1 MAAKK
6 GLGTGLDILFGEST
20 RAEEEHGSIKQL
32 PIAKVEPREN
42 QPRTLF
48 DEEALAELA
57 ESIREYGLIQ
67 PVTVRKLDSGYYQLI
82 AGERRWRAAR
92 MAGLNE
98 IPARIIEADDRLA
111 TELALVENLQR
122 EDLNPVEEA
131 QGYRTLMEEYG
142 LTQDEAAQRV
152 GKSRPAVA
160 NALRLLSL
168 APEVLQ
174 FVEQGLLSAGHARA
188 LVPVKPEELQIDAAR
203 QEIVRLVNQVR
214 RENGA
219 PELTVNAALMDAAQH
234 CASLRVTYHQNK
246 VECEAVAASGYPHGF
261 GSNITAFANVPASEI
276 AERAVENWRNSPGHF
291 QTMINP
297 DCDTIGVG
305 ISTDEGGTICFLFV
319 GDPNAH
325 NPYA

>member
-1 MAAKK
+1 MSVAAKK
-6 GLGTGLDILFGEST
+6 GLGTGLDVLFGESIK
-20 RAEEEHGSIKQL
+20 EEKPPEGVSKL
-32 PIAKVEPREN
+32 PIAKVEPRDN
-42 QPRTLF
+42 QPRSVF

-57 ESIREYGLIQ
+57 ESIREYGVIQ
-67 PVTVRKLDSGYYQLI
+67 PVTVRQLPSGYYQLI

-92 MAGLNE
+92 LAGLTE
-98 IPARIIEADDRLA
+98 IPAQIIEADDRLT

-203 QEIVRLVNQVR
+203 QVMKNGLSVR
-214 RENGA
+214 RTEELAKRLMKPPRLKQDEVGIRVDYAAEVTRRLERVLGRRVLLSENGKKGRIVLEYYGA
-219 PELTVNAALMDAAQH
+219 DDRERLIEALAG
-234 CASLRVTYHQNK
+234 LYK
-246 VECEAVAASGYPHGF
+246 EE
-261 GSNITAFANVPASEI
+261 
-276 AERAVENWRNSPGHF
+276 
-291 QTMINP
+291 
-297 DCDTIGVG
+297 
-305 ISTDEGGTICFLFV
+305 
-319 GDPNAH
+319 
-325 NPYA
+325 

>member
-6 GLGTGLDILFGEST
+6 GLGTGLDVLFGDSS
-20 RAEEEHGSIKQL
+20 REEEKPQGVLEL
-32 PIAKVEPREN
+32 PIAKVEPRDN
-42 QPRTLF
+42 QPRTVF
-48 DEEALAELA
+48 DEEALSELA
-57 ESIREYGLIQ
+57 DSIREYGVIQ

-92 MAGLNE
+92 IAGLTE
-98 IPARIIEADDRLA
+98 IPARVIEADDKLT

-188 LVPVKPEELQIDAAR
+188 LVTVKPEELQIDAAR
-203 QEIVRLVNQVR
+203 QVMKNGLSARRTEELAKRLMRAPKPEAVDDGAIRVDYAAEVTR
-214 RENGA
+214 RLERALGRRVLLSENGKKGRIVLEYYGA
-219 PELTVNAALMDAAQH
+219 DDRERLIEALAG
-234 CASLRVTYHQNK
+234 LNK
-246 VECEAVAASGYPHGF
+246 E
-261 GSNITAFANVPASEI
+261 
-276 AERAVENWRNSPGHF
+276 
-291 QTMINP
+291 
-297 DCDTIGVG
+297 
-305 ISTDEGGTICFLFV
+305 
-319 GDPNAH
+319 
-325 NPYA
+325 

>member
-6 GLGTGLDILFGEST
+6 GLGTGLDVLFGDNT
-20 RAEEEHGSIKQL
+20 REEKTPEGVLEL

-42 QPRTLF
+42 QPRTVF

-57 ESIREYGLIQ
+57 NSIREYGVIQ

-92 MAGLNE
+92 IAGLTE
-98 IPARIIEADDRLA
+98 IPARVIEADDRLT

-131 QGYRTLMEEYG
+131 QGYRTLLDEYG

-188 LVPVKPEELQIDAAR
+188 LVTVRPEELQIDAAR
-203 QEIVRLVNQVR
+203 QVMKNGLSVR
-214 RENGA
+214 RTEELA
-219 PELTVNAALMDAAQH
+219 KRLMRTPKPEQPEAGIRVDYAAE
-234 CASLRVTYHQNK
+234 VTRRL
-246 VECEAVAASGYPHGF
+246 
-261 GSNITAFANVPASEI
+261 
-276 AERAVENWRNSPGHF
+276 ERALGRRVLLSESGKKGRIVLEYYGADDRERLIEALAGLNK
-291 QTMINP
+291 
-297 DCDTIGVG
+297 
-305 ISTDEGGTICFLFV
+305 EE
-319 GDPNAH
+319 
-325 NPYA
+325 

>member
-6 GLGTGLDILFGEST
+6 GLGTGLDVLFGES
-20 RAEEEHGSIKQL
+20 AKDEEQKELVQSL
-32 PIAKVEPREN
+32 PIAKVEPREG
-42 QPRTLF
+42 QPRTVF
-48 DEEALAELA
+48 DEEALGELS
-57 ESIREYGLIQ
+57 ESIREYGLLM

-92 MAGLNE
+92 MAGLTE
-98 IPARIIEADDRLA
+98 IPARVIEADDRLA

-131 QGYRTLMEEYG
+131 QGYRTLMEDYG

-203 QEIVRLVNQVR
+203 QVMKNGLSVR
-214 RENGA
+214 RTEELAKRLMKPPKAVTGDGAIRVDYAAEVMRRLERALGRKVLLSENGKRGRIVLEYYGA
-219 PELTVNAALMDAAQH
+219 DDRERLIEALAG
-234 CASLRVTYHQNK
+234 LNK
-246 VECEAVAASGYPHGF
+246 EE
-261 GSNITAFANVPASEI
+261 
-276 AERAVENWRNSPGHF
+276 
-291 QTMINP
+291 
-297 DCDTIGVG
+297 
-305 ISTDEGGTICFLFV
+305 
-319 GDPNAH
+319 
-325 NPYA
+325 

>member
-1 MAAKK
+1 MAAKR
-6 GLGTGLDILFGEST
+6 GLGTGLDVLFGES
-20 RAEEEHGSIKQL
+20 AKDEEQKELVQSL
-32 PIAKVEPREN
+32 PIAKVEPREG
-42 QPRTLF
+42 QPRTVF
-48 DEEALAELA
+48 DEEALGELS
-57 ESIREYGLIQ
+57 ESIREYGLLM

-92 MAGLNE
+92 MAGLTE
-98 IPARIIEADDRLA
+98 IPARVIEADDRLA

-131 QGYRTLMEEYG
+131 QGYRTLMEDYG

-203 QEIVRLVNQVR
+203 QVMKNGLSVR
-214 RENGA
+214 RTEELAKRLMKPPKAVTGDGAIRVDYAAEVMRRLERALGRKVLLSENGKRGRIVLEYYGA
-219 PELTVNAALMDAAQH
+219 DDRERLIEALAG
-234 CASLRVTYHQNK
+234 LNK
-246 VECEAVAASGYPHGF
+246 EE
-261 GSNITAFANVPASEI
+261 
-276 AERAVENWRNSPGHF
+276 
-291 QTMINP
+291 
-297 DCDTIGVG
+297 
-305 ISTDEGGTICFLFV
+305 
-319 GDPNAH
+319 
-325 NPYA
+325 